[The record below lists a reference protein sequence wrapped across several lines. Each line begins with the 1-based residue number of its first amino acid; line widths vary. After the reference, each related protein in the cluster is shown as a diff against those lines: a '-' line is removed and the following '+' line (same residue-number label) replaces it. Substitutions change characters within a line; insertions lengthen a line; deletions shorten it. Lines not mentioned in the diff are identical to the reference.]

1 MRLGTMALISS
12 CFRRFPMRLRMSKCV
27 VDLYIARCSLP
38 SALLTFFLL
47 SFSHSLSV
55 PLSLAERAAHRHIY
69 RDAQRTRLRRE
80 GKDVD
85 TAPLGVRSKRSR
97 GVRVPRAPRWP
108 RAANR
113 RNASPQHAARRVE
126 EAGAFAWRSAATR
139 VVVACARRS
148 TPSPLS
154 PLPRPLSPLPPPPNA
169 PGARHGTLLRGG
181 VGRAAKQPGRT
192 RRVVSVSFMYR
203 YTLRESCSQFD
214 SLYLTSLTIPSTHTG
229 TCA

>member
-154 PLPRPLSPLPPPPNA
+154 PLPRPLSPLPPPRSFQVGQRMRMSDLADIDARLLTRLARVMA
-169 PGARHGTLLRGG
+169 PSSEVEWDALQSNP
-181 VGRAAKQPGRT
+181 AE
-192 RRVVSVSFMYR
+192 RVVW
-203 YTLRESCSQFD
+203 
-214 SLYLTSLTIPSTHTG
+214 
-229 TCA
+229 